1 MAIPSQDL
9 RRQLL
14 DFTKCDDLQFE
25 KIVLESRSIREC
37 LIKMNLSPYG
47 GNYRVFKKKVK
58 ELGLNTDHFLGQ
70 GWNKNNSPADIK
82 DISVYFNNK
91 IPITSYKLKRRILK
105 DGIKPNRCESCGLNT
120 WMGKPIPLELHH
132 INCNN
137 QDNRLENLLL
147 LCPNCHAMTD
157 GYRNR
162 K

>member
-1 MAIPSQDL
+1 MK
-9 RRQLL
+9 LL
-14 DFTKCDDLQFE
+14 KCTDEQFVD
-25 KIVLESRSIREC
+25 IVLHSKSIREC
-37 LIKMNLSPYG
+37 LIKLDLSPCG
-47 GNYRVFKKKVK
+47 GNYRIFKKHISR
-58 ELGLNTDHFLGQ
+58 LGVSTKHFLGQ
-70 GWNKNNSPADIK
+70 GWNKNNSPSDVKPIEK
-82 DISVYFNNK
+82 YFNNE
-91 IPITSYKLKRRILK
+91 IAITSYKLKRRILK
-105 DGIKPNRCESCGLNT
+105 EKVKPNRCENCNLSY

>member
-1 MAIPSQDL
+1 M
-9 RRQLL
+9 
-14 DFTKCDDLQFE
+14 DFSSCDDILQF
-25 KIVLESRSIREC
+25 KKTVLESKSIREC
-37 LIKMNLSPYG
+37 LIKMNLSPCG
-47 GNYRVFKKKVK
+47 GNYRVFKRKVT
-58 ELGLNTDHFLGQ
+58 ELGLSTKHFLGQ

-82 DISVYFNNK
+82 NIEAYFNNE
-91 IPITSYKLKRRILK
+91 IPITSYKLKRRILR
-105 DGIKPNRCESCGLNT
+105 DGIKSNRCESCGLDT

>member
-1 MAIPSQDL
+1 M
-9 RRQLL
+9 

-58 ELGLNTDHFLGQ
+58 ELGLNTDNFLGQ

-137 QDNRLENLLL
+137 QNNRLENLLL

>member
-1 MAIPSQDL
+1 M
-9 RRQLL
+9 
-14 DFTKCDDLQFE
+14 DFSSCDDILQF
-25 KIVLESRSIREC
+25 KKTVLESKSIREC
-37 LIKMNLSPYG
+37 LIKMNLSPCG
-47 GNYRVFKKKVK
+47 GNYRVFKRKVT
-58 ELGLNTDHFLGQ
+58 ELGLSTKHFLGQ

-82 DISVYFNNK
+82 NIEVYFNNE
-91 IPITSYKLKRRILK
+91 IPITSYKLKRRILR
-105 DGIKPNRCESCGLNT
+105 DGIKSNRCESCGLDT

-147 LCPNCHAMTD
+147 LCSNCHAMTD